1 MSEMPL
7 VKDVVSAFNVDRVRA
22 DFPILS
28 REVYGKPLTYLDNAA
43 SAQKPQAVIDA
54 VRNAY
59 EAEYANVHRGLH
71 FLSNLATERFEAA
84 RESVRRYLNAK
95 EQEEIIFTSGSTD
108 AINLVASSYL
118 EPLIGEGDEIVLS
131 IMEHHSNIV
140 PWHYMRERHGAA
152 LKWAPVTDEGD
163 LDLEALDKL
172 LGPKVKLL
180 ALTHMSNAL
189 GTITPMKRI
198 VKMAHDRGIPVMVD
212 GSQSAVH
219 LPIDVQDLDCDF
231 FALTGHK
238 IYGPS
243 GIGALYAKREHLEK
257 MRPYRGGGEMIRE
270 VSMDRI
276 TYADPPHRFEA
287 GTPPIVQAIGLGA
300 ALDYVDGLGRENILA
315 HESALLAY
323 ATERIQ
329 EVEKLRLIGTS
340 ANKGSILSFVI
351 EGTHPHDISMII
363 DRSGVAVRAGHH
375 CAQPLMDRFDV
386 PATSRASIAMYNTK
400 EDIDRL
406 VDALQHAVEFFG

>member
-1 MSEMPL
+1 MTDMPL
-7 VKDVVSAFNVDRVRA
+7 AKDVAPAFDVEKGRA

-43 SAQKPQAVIDA
+43 SAQKPRVVIDA
-54 VRNAY
+54 VRQAY

-71 FLSNLATERFEAA
+71 FLSNLATEKFEAA
-84 RESVRRYLNAK
+84 RESVRRYINAPS
-95 EQEEIIFTSGSTD
+95 QEEIIFTSGSTD

-118 EPLIGEGDEIVLS
+118 EPQIEPGDEIVLS
-131 IMEHHSNIV
+131 VMEHHSNIV
-140 PWHYMRERHGAA
+140 PWHYLRERYGAV
-152 LKWAPVTDEGD
+152 LKWVPVTDEGE
-163 LDLEALDKL
+163 LDLEAYAQM
-172 LGPKVKLL
+172 LGPKVKMV

-189 GTITPMKRI
+189 GTITPMKNI
-198 VKMAHDRGIPVMVD
+198 IQLAHEKNIPVLVD

-243 GIGALYAKREHLEK
+243 GIGALYAKREHLEA

-270 VSMDRI
+270 VSMDKV

-300 ALDYVDGLGRENILA
+300 AMDYVHGLGRENILA
-315 HESALLAY
+315 HENMLLGY
-323 ATERIQ
+323 ATARMQ
-329 EVEKLRLIGTS
+329 EINALRLIGT
-340 ANKGSILSFVI
+340 APTKGSILSFVI

-386 PATSRASIAMYNTK
+386 PATTRASIAMYNTK

-406 VDALQHAVEFFG
+406 VDALHHAVDFFG

>member
-43 SAQKPQAVIDA
+43 SAQKPRAVIDA
-54 VRNAY
+54 VRHAY

-140 PWHYMRERHGAA
+140 PWHYMRERHGAV

-163 LDLEALDKL
+163 LDLDALDKL

-198 VKMAHDRGIPVMVD
+198 VKMAHERGIPVMVD

-270 VSMDRI
+270 VSMDRV

-406 VDALQHAVEFFG
+406 VDALHHAAGFFG

>member
-43 SAQKPQAVIDA
+43 SAQKPRAVIDA

-95 EQEEIIFTSGSTD
+95 EKEEIIFTSGSTD

-131 IMEHHSNIV
+131 VMEHHSNIV
-140 PWHYMRERHGAA
+140 PWHYMRERHGAV

-163 LDLEALDKL
+163 LDLNALDKL

-243 GIGALYAKREHLEK
+243 GIGALYAKREHLEQ

-323 ATERIQ
+323 ATERMQ

-400 EDIDRL
+400 EDIDQL